1 MTRRRHGRL
10 CFHPIRLLRG
20 AHAVG
25 YCAVGGHAVGTTKVK
40 MILVTLR
47 SPPLKSASPWLIKF
61 RIVPTINATYKE
73 RRGTPSD
80 THHEKTCDSCIKLSN
95 ALASCGRGPEKSASR
110 RVRRLA

>member
-1 MTRRRHGRL
+1 
-10 CFHPIRLLRG
+10 
-20 AHAVG
+20 
-25 YCAVGGHAVGTTKVK
+25 

-80 THHEKTCDSCIKLSN
+80 THHRKTWDSCIKLF
-95 ALASCGRGPEKSASR
+95 LCPRELRRGPGKIRISARAATCVAIHGKNTPGWRPVTEHVALPFSGGQTKHSGL
-110 RVRRLA
+110 V